1 MTQEKENS
9 KPERK
14 QSMSKAEKET
24 IIRNEVLD
32 YISNSLSEHYDSD
45 VLRVSG
51 SEITIPWVDS
61 EGNEMWVLVKVSIP
75 RGTRN
80 GNGYDPYDGYEAAED
95 YKADLEERAAKKAAA
110 EQKKANAI
118 ALKAQKAEAR
128 QVKKAIKNLEKAVGA
143 E

>member
-1 MTQEKENS
+1 
-9 KPERK
+9 
-14 QSMSKAEKET
+14 MSKAEKET

-32 YISNSLSEHYDSD
+32 YVSNSLSEHYDSD

>member
-1 MTQEKENS
+1 
-9 KPERK
+9 
-14 QSMSKAEKET
+14 MSKAEKET

-32 YISNSLSEHYDSD
+32 YIGNSLSEHYDSD

>member
-1 MTQEKENS
+1 
-9 KPERK
+9 
-14 QSMSKAEKET
+14 MSKAEKET